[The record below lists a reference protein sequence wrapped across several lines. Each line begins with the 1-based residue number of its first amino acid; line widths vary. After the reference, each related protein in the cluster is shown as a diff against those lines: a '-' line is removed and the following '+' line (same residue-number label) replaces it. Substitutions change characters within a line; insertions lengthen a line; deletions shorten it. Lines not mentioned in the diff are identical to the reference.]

1 MGLTD
6 NVTGQL
12 SRAKGLLISI
22 KKKEQYKPFPLVFDG
37 VIRRYEGGYICTE
50 MSLSKRLK
58 CLKVRW
64 REKLGTNRIVKLISE
79 SHFQILFPDC
89 NFPFF
94 LGDSKNMHFY
104 IIDFHIQFYSS
115 LVGGAMIFC
124 NDRIFTTKVAR
135 LSRCTFTFPN
145 WRTV

>member
-1 MGLTD
+1 M
-6 NVTGQL
+6 V
-12 SRAKGLLISI
+12 LLG
-22 KKKEQYKPFPLVFDG
+22 DM
-37 VIRRYEGGYICTE
+37 RGGYICTE

-124 NDRIFTTKVAR
+124 SDKVFTTRVTR

-145 WRTV
+145 WRTVWERVSRKKVAVILDFVQMRGWGRALPKFFVTFS